1 MRWSKAK
8 PGSGWAM
15 RPHCGIGASSSSQ
28 AGGPRAGAIGGGSE
42 GSPIGERIR
51 YTGAASLRNAMMR
64 ISAPPLGQT
73 SGSDSNRRASRM
85 AWGSRA
91 GKRALDAGALG
102 REATSAGGSRPYDG
116 GGTQVCARFQNAVV
130 TMPVQSR

>member
-1 MRWSKAK
+1 
-8 PGSGWAM
+8 
-15 RPHCGIGASSSSQ
+15 
-28 AGGPRAGAIGGGSE
+28 
-42 GSPIGERIR
+42 
-51 YTGAASLRNAMMR
+51 MMR
-64 ISAPPLGQT
+64 ISAPPLAQT

-85 AWGSRA
+85 PWGSRA